1 MNKLGALV
9 AFIEWFDTSICIVYT
24 DVLKTMF
31 WPFASTIQ
39 GFTLSLALLSISCIG
54 KPIGSYLIGK
64 YSDKN
69 RINAAFL
76 SFSLMILCSLISILI
91 PSYQTLGIFSLLLF
105 FFVKFIQGIAM
116 GGNYGTGVYFIEE
129 STQKYFIS
137 SLTSEAIFSGFIL
150 ANLYYLN
157 VIDLFPNHLQYTCK
171 FASFIS
177 FLLAIPVFYMFHQ
190 IQTKETKTLKKNS
203 NIDLTPNI
211 KTLIKAFI
219 IIIIDCYKFLKKNK
233 DKLPS
238 CKPNIIIPK
247 IGITDYLNDFI
258 KTSIL
263 VLLDIIPF
271 QYFHVFFPNYKLL
284 IEGQAIS
291 SVHFGNI
298 LTLIT
303 ILIFTPIIGKAAD
316 KYGPICF
323 LQLSSLMMTL
333 PIVKYLYIPIFQN
346 IYFAPIYF
354 GVMMSLCY
362 GTLYCYLPLKLPKNV
377 RAKITGLSL
386 NISTS
391 IVLIS
396 MPIFSVSIKKYI
408 EIIFFLIGC
417 LCFLILYNDD
427 PLSNDEYEI
436 NEL

>member
-1 MNKLGALV
+1 MNKLGILV
-9 AFIEWFDTSICIVYT
+9 AFIEWFDTSICIVYA
-24 DVLKTMF
+24 DILKTMF
-31 WPFASTIQ
+31 WPFAGSTQ
-39 GFTLSLALLSISCIG
+39 GFTLNLALLSISCIG
-54 KPIGSYLIGK
+54 KPIGAYLIGQ
-64 YSDKN
+64 YSDQN
-69 RINAAFL
+69 RVNAAFL
-76 SFSLMILCSLISILI
+76 SFSLMILCCLISIII

-116 GGNYGTGVYFIEE
+116 GGNYGTSVYSIEE
-129 STQKYFIS
+129 STQKYFIA
-137 SLTSEAIFSGFIL
+137 SLTSMAIFFGLTL
-150 ANLYYLN
+150 ANLYHLV
-157 VIDLFPNHLQYTCK
+157 VIHLFPNHLQSTYK

-177 FLLAIPVFYMFHQ
+177 FLLAIPVFYMFHT
-190 IQTKETKTLKKNS
+190 IQTKETKTLENNS

-211 KTLIKAFI
+211 KTLIKTFI
-219 IIIIDCYKFLKKNK
+219 IIIIDCYKFFKKNRN
-233 DKLPS
+233 KLPS
-238 CKPNIIIPK
+238 FKPNIIIPK
-247 IGITDYLNDFI
+247 IGVIDYLNDFV
-258 KTSIL
+258 KTSAL

-291 SVHFGNI
+291 SVHFGNM

-303 ILIFTPIIGKAAD
+303 ILVFTPIIGKAAD

-333 PIVKYLYIPIFQN
+333 PIVRYLYIPIFQN

-354 GVMMSLCY
+354 GFMMSLCY
-362 GTLYCYLPLKLPKNV
+362 GTLYCYLPLKLPQKV

-386 NISTS
+386 NITTS

-396 MPIFSVSIKKYI
+396 MPIFSVSINRYI
-408 EIIFFLIGC
+408 EIIFFLIGW
-417 LCFLILYNDD
+417 LCFLILYNDE
-427 PLSNDEYEI
+427 PIASDECEI